1 MSKWVVVAT
10 LIFAVGAHWTL
21 LQSVAWVGM
30 AVSYSQNG
38 SFKDALEKTFDG
50 KHPCK
55 LCQLVAA
62 GKKSEKQQA
71 AQTLVTKIDFA
82 LSACSVAVYPLV
94 LEELPVYSSGLPHL
108 RLEAPPLPPPR
119 ELPG

>member
-1 MSKWVVVAT
+1 MVAT

-38 SFKDALEKTFDG
+38 SFKEALEKTFDG

-62 GKKSEKQQA
+62 GKKSEKQQE
-71 AQTLVTKIDFA
+71 AQTLVTKIDFV
-82 LSACSVAVYPLV
+82 LSSHSVVIYPLI
-94 LEELPVYSSGLPHL
+94 LEELPTHSPGLPLL
-108 RLEAPPLPPPR
+108 RREAPPLPPPR
-119 ELPG
+119 ELLG